1 MPNQGDFD
9 RAEPGSSRTASTGFG
24 AEPGIPQGTNA
35 GLLSPGGTPMTTDT
49 GMSASGGLMGRVNSI
64 VDSGKTRLAGS
75 LHDLGDRIEH
85 TGRDL
90 ESGSFVVRPV
100 GRVLDSTGNAL
111 ESGAR
116 YLRTTDIDVIG
127 DDVVDGIRG
136 HPLVSAG
143 IAVGCGLLLGR
154 MFGSGDDSDEEEP
167 RTPRDES
174 HDRPERDERH
184 ELDEPRDR
192 AEGPSV
198 VDRLMGKVSDVVAGG
213 IAAYAARQVR
223 DRIAGR

>member
-1 MPNQGDFD
+1 MPNQGDFN
-9 RAEPGSSRTASTGFG
+9 RVEPGISSSTSGFG

-35 GLLSPGGTPMTTDT
+35 GLLSPRGTPMTTDT
-49 GMSASGGLMGRVNSI
+49 GMSASGGLRGRVTSM
-64 VDSGKTRLAGS
+64 VDSGKARLAGS

-90 ESGSFVVRPV
+90 ESGNFVVRPV

-127 DDVVDGIRG
+127 DDVVDGIRS

-143 IAVGCGLLLGR
+143 IAIGCGVLLGR
-154 MFGSGDDSDEEEP
+154 VFGSGDESDEEEA
-167 RTPRDES
+167 RTLRDDSHEHRDPELEEEPDRES
-174 HDRPERDERH
+174 
-184 ELDEPRDR
+184 
-192 AEGPSV
+192 PSMM
-198 VDRLMGKVSDVVAGG
+198 DRLLGKVSDVVAGG

>member
-9 RAEPGSSRTASTGFG
+9 RVESGSSTTASTGFG

-35 GLLSPGGTPMTTDT
+35 GLLSPGGTSMTTDT
-49 GMSASGGLMGRVNSI
+49 GMSASGGLLGRVTSI
-64 VDSGKTRLAGS
+64 VDGGKARLAGS
-75 LHDLGDRIEH
+75 LHELGDRIEH

-111 ESGAR
+111 ENGAH
-116 YLRTTDIDVIG
+116 YLRTTDLDVIG
-127 DDVVDGIRG
+127 DDVVDGIRS
-136 HPLVSAG
+136 HPLLSTG
-143 IAVGCGLLLGR
+143 IAMGCGILLGKV
-154 MFGSGDDSDEEEP
+154 FGSGDASDEEES
-167 RTPRDES
+167 RTLHDES
-174 HDRPERDERH
+174 DDRPAQDEEHDRSESP
-184 ELDEPRDR
+184 PIMDR
-192 AEGPSV
+192 F
-198 VDRLMGKVSDVVAGG
+198 MGKVSDVVAGG